1 MKKATRAWKV
11 YGVEGH
17 RQRESFCNSYKHDF
31 SNEQDG
37 IRIIEVFNSDKTG
50 TNEYTIVRITRNTF
64 GECERELDGQIT
76 DGIFENS
83 RTGIVEE
90 ITDNQIEHWTMDTF
104 GAMLPDNWEEIC
116 EAANAYIDEHWWM
129 DREEQYKLWER
140 WCAEDPEILEIIPA
154 AQFEEVRD
162 ERD

>member
-1 MKKATRAWKV
+1 MNKATRAWKV

-50 TNEYTIVRITRNTF
+50 TNEYTVVRITRNTF

-90 ITDNQIEHWTMDTF
+90 ITDNKVEHWTEDTF
-104 GAMLPDNWEEIC
+104 GTMLPANWEEIC
-116 EAANAYIDEHWWM
+116 EAANDYIDEHWWM

-140 WCAEDPEILEIIPA
+140 WCYEDADILEIIPA
-154 AQFEEVRD
+154 AQFEEV
-162 ERD
+162 EA

>member
-1 MKKATRAWKV
+1 MKKSTRAWKV
-11 YGVEGH
+11 YGAEGH

-31 SNEQDG
+31 SSEHDG

-64 GECERELDGQIT
+64 GECERELDGQIS

-90 ITDNQIEHWTMDTF
+90 ITDNKVEHWTMDTF
-104 GAMLPDNWEEIC
+104 GAMLPENWEEIC
-116 EAANAYIDEHWWM
+116 EAANDYIDEHWWM

-140 WCAEDPEILEIIPA
+140 WCGEDADILRVIPA
-154 AQFEEVRD
+154 AVFEEV
-162 ERD
+162 